1 MNISQYFSSV
11 FPVAQYQLKHETV
24 YYDWSYL
31 QMLITQDHSQ
41 QLTLS

>member
-31 QMLITQDHSQ
+31 QMLITQD
-41 QLTLS
+41 QLPTLS